1 MLNTFTVG
9 QIVRNLG
16 TLAKVSVWKPETN
29 YLLLRPMYADGSYWV
44 ADPSKCEPVEDSY
57 SYQHKLGLVT
67 F

>member
-1 MLNTFTVG
+1 MLNTFTAG

-16 TLAKVSVWKPETN
+16 TLAKVSMWNPETN

-44 ADPSKCEPVEDSY
+44 ADPDKCEPVEDSHY
-57 SYQHKLGLVT
+57 QQHKLGLVT